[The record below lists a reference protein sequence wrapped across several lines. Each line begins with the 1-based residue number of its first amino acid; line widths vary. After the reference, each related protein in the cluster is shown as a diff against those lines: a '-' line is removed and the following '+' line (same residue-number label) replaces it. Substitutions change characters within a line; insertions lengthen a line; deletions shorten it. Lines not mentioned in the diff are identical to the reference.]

1 MDPII
6 AGALQQQQQQIAL
19 QTQMSVLKTT
29 QNVQKQVGEAIVGLI
44 QNAAMPMQTP
54 GKAINSGMRFDAYA

>member
-6 AGALQQQQQQIAL
+6 AGALQQQQQLMAF

-29 QNVQKQVGEAIVGLI
+29 QNVQKQIGEAIVGLI
-44 QNAAMPMQTP
+44 QNAEVRIP
-54 GKAINSGMRFDAYA
+54 GKAIGSGLHFDAYA

>member
-6 AGALQQQQQQIAL
+6 AGALQQQQQQVAM

-29 QNVQKQVGEAIVGLI
+29 QNVQKQLGEAIVGLI
-44 QNAAMPMQTP
+44 QDATLQTP
-54 GKAINSGMRFDAYA
+54 GKALGSGANFDVYA